1 MVSLVLIGHQVDAP
15 AVRPPN
21 TLVFNSWTHDA
32 VIHDW
37 RHSLFGIASS
47 LMMEGTACDKPMT
60 GAWVGGTTNMIADG
74 ETGFLV
80 PPKDVGALRDRMA
93 QLVGE
98 PALRRRMGV
107 ASLKHVVDF
116 QAQTVI
122 PRIEQLYL
130 RLTASHSAAVL
141 ELA

>member
-1 MVSLVLIGHQVDAP
+1 MIWPEPCATVA
-15 AVRPPN
+15 
-21 TLVFNSWTHDA
+21 
-32 VIHDW
+32 
-37 RHSLFGIASS
+37 
-47 LMMEGTACDKPMT
+47 MEGMVCGKLMIGTR
-60 GAWVGGTTNMIADG
+60 VGGTTDMISDG

>member
-1 MVSLVLIGHQVDAP
+1 
-15 AVRPPN
+15 
-21 TLVFNSWTHDA
+21 
-32 VIHDW
+32 
-37 RHSLFGIASS
+37 
-47 LMMEGTACDKPMT
+47 MEGMACGKPMIGT
-60 GAWVGGTTNMIADG
+60 RVGGTTDMISDG

-80 PPKDVGALRDRMA
+80 PPGDVAALR
-93 QLVGE
+93 G
-98 PALRRRMGV
+98 RMGA

-130 RLTASHSAAVL
+130 RLTDSHSAAVL